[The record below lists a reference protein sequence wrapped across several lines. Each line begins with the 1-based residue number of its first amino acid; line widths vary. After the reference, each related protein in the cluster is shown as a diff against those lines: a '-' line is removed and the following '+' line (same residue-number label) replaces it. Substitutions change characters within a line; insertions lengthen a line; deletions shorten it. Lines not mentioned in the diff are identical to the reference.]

1 MNCEVVAASANCTGR
16 SGAGLGCWAYDP
28 LPLLDQSWDWGQL
41 PGRGHDFA
49 QGQFPGKNLNGGSAA
64 AHSGSCRGREGGGER
79 IYVSSTESI
88 STPSNLLHDA
98 ECNSNRLAAIQ
109 SREGDSKGKVLRPG
123 S

>member
-1 MNCEVVAASANCTGR
+1 MILPRGNSLGKTSTGVQQQHILGPA
-16 SGAGLGCWAYDP
+16 GAG
-28 LPLLDQSWDWGQL
+28 
-41 PGRGHDFA
+41 R
-49 QGQFPGKNLNGGSAA
+49 
-64 AHSGSCRGREGGGER
+64 RGER